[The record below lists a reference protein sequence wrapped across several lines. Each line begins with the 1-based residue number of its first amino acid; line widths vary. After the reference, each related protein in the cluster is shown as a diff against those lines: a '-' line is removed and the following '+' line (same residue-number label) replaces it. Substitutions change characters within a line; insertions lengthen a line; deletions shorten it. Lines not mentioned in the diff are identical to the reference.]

1 MTFYVKLINIFQVT
15 SSLLFISIFINACSP
30 TKTNFQSDE
39 RLISDF
45 KKNRAELLTI
55 IKQCKEKDG
64 TGSTKDYI
72 SDLFHVCKISPSKL
86 KNIHILESAKKSIRN
101 YMPSEE
107 LKPNSFLFVTDR
119 YIDNVMS
126 TYVDEKGYVFSPDS
140 IDRDVI
146 QSASLD
152 QFRDKKL
159 IERRSISEEWK
170 FRQIEPN
177 WYLYYRQYYHE
188 YP

>member
-1 MTFYVKLINIFQVT
+1 
-15 SSLLFISIFINACSP
+15 
-30 TKTNFQSDE
+30 
-39 RLISDF
+39 
-45 KKNRAELLTI
+45 
-55 IKQCKEKDG
+55 
-64 TGSTKDYI
+64 
-72 SDLFHVCKISPSKL
+72 
-86 KNIHILESAKKSIRN
+86 
-101 YMPSEE
+101 MPSEE